1 MRKRNFFRFLE
12 NTNGVAAVEFVL
24 IAPILLLL
32 LIGLVDFG
40 LYINAK
46 MKLENMARAS
56 SEYVRNGGDPNN
68 LTADV
73 LAYSGSSDSANSFD
87 DITLTTSNV
96 CECDDNVE
104 TDCATGC
111 AADGYMREFIIINLD
126 MTYNTLF
133 PYPGLP
139 GSIPLSGRA
148 RMQIQ

>member
-1 MRKRNFFRFLE
+1 MKTISVRNFIE
-12 NTNGVAAVEFVL
+12 NTKGVAAVEFVL

-32 LIGLVDFG
+32 LIGLIDFG

-56 SEYVRNGGDPNN
+56 SEYVRNGGDPDN

-73 LAYSGSSDSANSFD
+73 LSYGFAADSANDFD
-87 DITLTTSNV
+87 DITITTTNI
-96 CECDDNVE
+96 CECDDNEE
-104 TDCATGC
+104 TDCTAGCTG
-111 AADGYMREFIIINLD
+111 DGYMREFVIINLD
-126 MTYNTLF
+126 ITYNTLF

-139 GSIPLSGRA
+139 SSIDLNGNA